1 MAAIEYGS
9 YYWCVVLNGKDGTS
23 PGELVHLHADEMTI
37 HENGALVFT
46 SAGRRPA
53 GGEPPQQKEKEDG
66 KNSNGSGRGNQGEQ
80 GGGMIYAAFA
90 PATWRAVYAAKLQ
103 DGTPASVEHWTAAGE
118 NPMNVSVVPASAGAV
133 GLIPS

>member
-9 YYWCVVLNGKDGTS
+9 YYWGVVLNGKDATL

-37 HENGALVFT
+37 DENGTLVFR

-53 GGEPPQQKEKEDG
+53 GGEPPPQNDKEDG
-66 KNSNGSGRGNQGEQ
+66 KNSNGSGKGNHGEQ

-103 DGTPASVEHWTAAGE
+103 DGTPASVEHWTAPGE
-118 NPMNVSVVPASAGAV
+118 NPMNVSVVPASAGTV
-133 GLIPS
+133 GVIPS